1 MDENRAGGY
10 VNKLIFNNDYELN
23 INCNDIVVFVGP
35 NNVGKS
41 RALRDIST
49 ISAQPF
55 PGIIIKDLEI
65 KKYGGSVSNLLN
77 RLQLPV
83 VLVWLTY
90 MIRLMVDLA
99 SIQLLI
105 MIFSITS
112 TLAVS
117 ISCLFHILKLPNVF

>member
-55 PGIIIKDLEI
+55 PGIIIMSAIFHK
-65 KKYGGSVSNLLN
+65 N
-77 RLQLPV
+77 V
-83 VLVWLTY
+83 VLCEIDSDCKMYSL
-90 MIRLMVDLA
+90 VDEA
-99 SIQLLI
+99 
-105 MIFSITS
+105 
-112 TLAVS
+112 
-117 ISCLFHILKLPNVF
+117 LK

>member
-77 RLQLPV
+77 EVATSSRSG
-83 VLVWLTY
+83 
-90 MIRLMVDLA
+90 LA
-99 SIQLLI
+99 DIYDNS
-105 MIFSITS
+105 
-112 TLAVS
+112 
-117 ISCLFHILKLPNVF
+117 

>member
-49 ISAQPF
+49 ISVQPF

-117 ISCLFHILKLPNVF
+117 ISCLFHILKLPNVL